1 MISQVLNN
9 ETKEDSIMRDLFVVW
24 CADPT
29 YYYTEEK
36 VLFGT
41 KAECEKYVDE
51 NKDDCPYD
59 DTTTCLYRIE
69 EVTDTITKDLLRE
82 ILTVNYRVVLSNTEF
97 KKTKRDELITMLREN
112 KAYWDDVA
120 AKAKQLEDEQATT
133 PAEKVEDANNTNI
146 KEEEKVEEVKIVPT
160 GDFTEDKYYP
170 EEQQK
175 TPEEIK
181 KEQREALDEA
191 LLKEFKVKGISLAHR
206 NSLKK
211 KIWNDAVSVTIT
223 STKNG
228 EEVKEIR
235 LHILEK
241 KLNQII
247 KNEYKDEYA
256 EYFEKYGVIPN
267 TILKRI
273 KDILCY
279 YEFLKFR
286 PTEVYDKNRRR
297 TVENRYYINKE
308 LCNPYLTEQAEQK

>member
-1 MISQVLNN
+1 MVTKNVEL
-9 ETKEDSIMRDLFVVW
+9 EKEDFMMAIM
-24 CADPT
+24 
-29 YYYTEEK
+29 
-36 VLFGT
+36 
-41 KAECEKYVDE
+41 EKY
-51 NKDDCPYD
+51 
-59 DTTTCLYRIE
+59 L
-69 EVTDTITKDLLRE
+69 TITKDAIRE
-82 ILTVNYRVVLSNTEF
+82 ALKQYGIELSNTQF
-97 KKTKRDELITMLREN
+97 KKTK
-112 KAYWDDVA
+112 
-120 AKAKQLEDEQATT
+120 
-133 PAEKVEDANNTNI
+133 
-146 KEEEKVEEVKIVPT
+146 KEELVLMLEREKQGAEIDRAKIGVVNDAEESQSEEVPV
-160 GDFTEDKYYP
+160 GDFSKDKHYP
-170 EEQQK
+170 EEQVES
-175 TPEEIK
+175 PEDIAKRE
-181 KEQREALDEA
+181 REALDEE